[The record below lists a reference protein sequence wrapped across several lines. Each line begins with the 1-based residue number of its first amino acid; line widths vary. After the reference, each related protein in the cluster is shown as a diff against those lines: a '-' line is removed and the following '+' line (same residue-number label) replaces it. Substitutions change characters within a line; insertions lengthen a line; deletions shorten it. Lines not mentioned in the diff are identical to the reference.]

1 MKRRKNN
8 EGSWGTK
15 TINSKKYVYFK
26 KTYIFFDGN
35 TEEKYFY
42 GSNTT
47 EVNDKRTKYEECLN
61 QTRISKSPTPPQITF
76 GQYMENWFYSEKPN
90 TVQAGTFDGYETAI
104 RVRIKNFKGYD
115 LWNKQLSQINSNP
128 AVGINI
134 FKSYIDALRDHGYA
148 LKTIKEVATLISQCC
163 AYASNPMRND
173 LAYNYMDYVTL
184 PTESAVKKH
193 KREIHFMSEREMQ
206 ILYNE
211 AKRVNSSTE
220 GGTGPG
226 KLAYSNN
233 GYAIILIMNTGLRVS
248 ELCALKRE
256 DIDLKNKRIWVHRSF
271 RIIKVRDNTSKNK
284 TKLIEK
290 ETKTVNGR
298 RYLPIT
304 SKAMEAITYFLN
316 LPTNPQGYLCI
327 NKEGTPIRR
336 ERLWRSLNK
345 MLENAGL
352 RHYSIHELR
361 HSFGSILLEKS
372 DNQDRAI
379 AAISRI
385 LGHANISITYNIYIH
400 VLDSRLTATFEILD
414 NDVVEKAFTGADDL
428 ENDEAENVGS
438 LLEYKKKYEDLVK
451 MLKAIPNIN

>member
-15 TINSKKYVYFK
+15 TINSRIYIYFK
-26 KTYIFFDGN
+26 KTYIYFDG
-35 TEEKYFY
+35 TSEDKYFY
-42 GSNTT
+42 GATSS
-47 EVNDKRTKYEECLN
+47 EVNQKRVDFEKTLN
-61 QTRISKSPTPPQITF
+61 QSRCSSAKVSPQVTF
-76 GQYMENWFYSEKPN
+76 GQYIENWLYSEKTT

-115 LWNKQLSQINSNP
+115 LWNKQLSQINSDP
-128 AVGINI
+128 TVGINI
-134 FKSYIDALRDHGYA
+134 FKSYIVALIEHGYA
-148 LKTIKEVATLISQCC
+148 LKTIKEIATLISQCC
-163 AYASNPMRND
+163 AYATNPMRND

-184 PTESAVKKH
+184 PTESTVKTH
-193 KREIHFMSEREMQ
+193 KKEIHFMSEGEMHV
-206 ILYNE
+206 LYHE
-211 AKRVNSSTE
+211 AKRVNLPTE

-233 GYAIILIMNTGLRVS
+233 GYAIILIMYTGLRVS

-271 RIIKVRDNTSKNK
+271 RVIKVRDEKSNNK
-284 TKLIEK
+284 TQLIEK

-304 SKAMEAITYFLN
+304 SRAMEAINYFLS
-316 LPTNPQGYLCI
+316 LPANPEGYLCVS
-327 NKEGTPIRR
+327 KAGTPIRR
-336 ERLWRSLNK
+336 ERLWRSLK
-345 MLENAGL
+345 RMLDNAGL
-352 RHYSIHELR
+352 PHYSVHELR

-400 VLDSRLTATFEILD
+400 VLDSRLTTTFEILD
-414 NDVVEKAFTGADDL
+414 DGIVEKAFTGTDDL
-428 ENDEAENVGS
+428 DSVGYDNIES
-438 LLEYKKKYEDLVK
+438 LLEYKRKYEELVK
-451 MLKAIPNIN
+451 MLKSLPNIS